1 MSKIVMNNTKFK
13 LGVEKLQGKIVAE
26 QGIVSL
32 HCPERNLVVPLDFFV
47 SYEYFDTDV
56 EFYYRPSEHK
66 VIMELGEDDKLIETL
81 KDNELDIANSKQEV
95 FDYLESYKLKFVK
108 RVLFSFVL
116 CFITLL
122 CLIINAV
129 LLFTFHKFIL
139 AGWLIG
145 VIAFIVS
152 CLYASDCVG
161 VMSSSVV
168 YDSYGNY
175 VDVNTGMHN
184 LSGGGQISFYGKSN
198 Y

>member
-1 MSKIVMNNTKFK
+1 MNNTKFK

-26 QGIVSL
+26 QGIVCL

-47 SYEYFDTDV
+47 SYEYFDTEV

-66 VIMELGEDDKLIETL
+66 VIIELGEDDELIDTL
-81 KDNELDIANSKQEV
+81 KDDELDIANSKQKV

-108 RVLFSFVL
+108 RVLFSFAL

-122 CLIINAV
+122 CLIINVV
-129 LLFTFHKFIL
+129 LLFAFHKFIL
-139 AGWLIG
+139 LGWLIG
-145 VIAFIVS
+145 VTAFIMA

-161 VMSSSVV
+161 VMSSSVL
-168 YDSYGNY
+168 YDSSGNY
-175 VDVNTGMHN
+175 INVDTGEHN
-184 LSGGGQISFYGKSN
+184 LNGGGQISLYGKSN